1 MMMVSPCR
9 TAARM
14 GMLGIA
20 VFGLAL
26 LMGSALGQGLLPSR
40 EPAAATAATQK
51 LIRYHAQLKQRT
63 AVWQRKWSTTSSCK
77 AHSRARSALCASGLT
92 GDKAEDAQLLPIV
105 ASPQVYDSR
114 NRKHTGGYNAI
125 GPVKDQG
132 ECATCT
138 SFTVLAAAQS
148 AVASALRRDA
158 ESSLSERDFHICKSA
173 EILKLE
179 PSCSTGMTMEDA
191 LQVWLDTHK
200 AFLQGRDQVVRDQC
214 LAALPNG
221 AAAGSIRGPLLG
233 MQCSYTCRDTLKSLD
248 DGTFSGQ
255 PLAGFADV
263 QEHIRAHGGV
273 VTGIH
278 VNLADLRAF
287 FSKTK
292 TGIYHDW

>member
-1 MMMVSPCR
+1 
-9 TAARM
+9 M
-14 GMLGIA
+14 GMLA

-26 LMGSALGQGLLPSR
+26 LMGGALGQGLLPSS

-51 LIRYHAQLKQRT
+51 LIRYYAQLKQRT
-63 AVWQRKWSTTSSCK
+63 ATWQRKWSTTSCK
-77 AHSRARSALCASGLT
+77 AHSRAGSALCASGLT
-92 GDKAEDAQLLPIV
+92 GDKAEDAQVLPIV
-105 ASPQVYDSR
+105 TSPQVYDSR

-125 GPVKDQG
+125 GLVKDQG
-132 ECATCT
+132 ECASCT

-200 AFLQGRDQVVRDQC
+200 AFLQGRNQVVKEQC
-214 LAALPNG
+214 LAALPKD
-221 AAAGSIRGPLLG
+221 APAGFISTGPLLG
-233 MQCSYTCRDTLKSLD
+233 MECSYTCRDTLKPLG
-248 DGTFSGQ
+248 DGTFSAQ
-255 PLAGFADV
+255 ALAGFAEV

-273 VTGIH
+273 VTGIQ

-287 FSKTK
+287 YSKTK
-292 TGIYHDW
+292 TGIYHGKNQSWLNE